1 MELSSSDIVI
11 FASIAVIVIALALW
25 RFLYVPSNA
34 GDSGFLTDGAVLM
47 ISDGLV
53 QQASVEA
60 RDLLGD
66 CERVPIVT
74 VLEEFLRRG
83 SADVRDAVNR
93 LEMTGDPVN
102 LLVYNNEE
110 RAFELIGAPAGGM
123 IRLIIRDAGFL
134 DTRLKAAEERLNAAD
149 ALVQDQNWE
158 RTTLRSMVEE
168 SPIIVWNR
176 TKEGAINW
184 ADGQIRTRNST
195 VTADQAVDLIIAR
208 TRLNMQPALVGQ
220 PQKSRIEIVVN
231 DGVDTISLQVIEVIR
246 PDGDRIGFATD
257 AGSAASA
264 ERTLTRFVQTMT
276 ETFAHLTVGL
286 AIFDRNQTLALF
298 NPALVQMWQLEPA
311 WLARRPSLRDI
322 VDELRASRRLP
333 ELQDFHKWRSEL
345 VGLFDN
351 TEAADY
357 EELWHLSNGSN
368 IRVLARPHP
377 HGSLAFIFDDVTERM
392 RLEQR
397 YRHSIDLRRVT
408 LDRLNEGIAVFGSN
422 GLLQFINQ
430 AFHDIWGTNSENVY
444 AAMHV
449 RQFIPLCQQLSPD
462 REVWKG
468 LHSFVTGEHN
478 RQEWESPVTT
488 HSGQMLNARIVPLP
502 DGSTM
507 AVFTNVT
514 DSGMVSVGVAE
525 KLFSLR
531 FENAARD
538 YIAGRIDREV
548 RPPLAEIREKTRT
561 SGKNKNEIA
570 RLTSEVG
577 EAVERMDH
585 LSGLV
590 SLTEETDGA
599 NSQSHDLGS
608 VLETVGGLLETTAN
622 RAEVELKVEVPPGA
636 EEISADRYH
645 LHRTAFAVGLF
656 AIENFSSASSVSL
669 RAESDD
675 GGYGIVAQVKQ
686 QADFGGSKGSAEQ
699 DRMVLEH
706 LVSRQNGI
714 LSVSETK
721 STGDAKIVARFDRI
735 PLQLASRDLDEL
747 PETDSD
753 QSNVLR
759 LPSVA
764 SRD

>member
-11 FASIAVIVIALALW
+11 FASIAVIVVALALW

-66 CERVPIVT
+66 CERVPIVS

-514 DSGMVSVGVAE
+514 DSGMVSIGVAE

-538 YIAGRIDREV
+538 YIAGRINREV
-548 RPPLAEIREKTRT
+548 RPPLAEIREQTRT

-585 LSGLV
+585 LTGLV

-622 RAEVELKVEVPPGA
+622 RAEVELKVEVPPSHA
-636 EEISADRYH
+636 EISADRYH
-645 LHRTAFAVGLF
+645 LHRIAFAVGLF

-675 GGYGIVAQVKQ
+675 GGYGIVALIKQ

-735 PLQLASRDLDEL
+735 PLQLAGRDLDEV

>member
-599 NSQSHDLGS
+599 NSQSHDLGA

-669 RAESDD
+669 RAESDE

-735 PLQLASRDLDEL
+735 PLHLAGRDLDEV
-747 PETDSD
+747 PEVGSD